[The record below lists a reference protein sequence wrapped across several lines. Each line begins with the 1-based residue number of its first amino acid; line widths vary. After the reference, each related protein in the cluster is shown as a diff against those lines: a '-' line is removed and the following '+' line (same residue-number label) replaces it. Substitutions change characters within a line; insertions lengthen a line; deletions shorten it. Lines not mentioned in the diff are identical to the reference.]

1 MILASFFGQPF
12 ISGDQKRFILFIF
25 LRIQKI
31 ITLTKTKKASSS
43 KEAIKILYSVPK
55 PEKIR

>member
-12 ISGDQKRFILFIF
+12 ISGDKKRFILFIF

-31 ITLTKTKKASSS
+31 ITLTKTKKANSS
-43 KEAIKILYSVPK
+43 KEAIKIL
-55 PEKIR
+55 